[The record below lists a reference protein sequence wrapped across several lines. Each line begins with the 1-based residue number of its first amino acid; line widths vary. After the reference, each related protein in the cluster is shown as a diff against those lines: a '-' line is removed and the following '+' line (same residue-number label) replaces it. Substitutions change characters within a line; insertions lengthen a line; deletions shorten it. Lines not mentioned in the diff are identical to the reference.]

1 MLIVVGRIGQGASPA
16 GRCPAMGPW
25 RRSIG
30 RRDDDETRR
39 GLVVGSRRR
48 FLFLAE
54 SELTA
59 RTGQNWRRL
68 LISPRFGLV
77 SMCTLSRFL
86 VFWAEMCMQVGAKII
101 FPLDKKR
108 QTESSFAVDEQ
119 SAVLDSV
126 SVVFDVKFLF
136 LLEEETFFCLRC

>member
-1 MLIVVGRIGQGASPA
+1 
-16 GRCPAMGPW
+16 
-25 RRSIG
+25 
-30 RRDDDETRR
+30 
-39 GLVVGSRRR
+39 
-48 FLFLAE
+48 
-54 SELTA
+54 
-59 RTGQNWRRL
+59 
-68 LISPRFGLV
+68 
-77 SMCTLSRFL
+77 
-86 VFWAEMCMQVGAKII
+86 MCMQVGAKII